1 MPIKTTFRCAVLAI
15 AAGLGTSAPRASP
28 LVVNK
33 DVRDATSQLQNVDY
47 HCYRRHGRRYC
58 RDTYE
63 GYDDSSYD
71 DYGYGP
77 GVVIGMVGVTII
89 TTMEAST
96 TIAVLQAVDL
106 ADMRVTER
114 TAAKCVEL
122 AATRGVQA
130 MLRAARW
137 VAVDAAEQLAR
148 NLVSADMCVRP
159 GLPGLACGRPGM

>member
-1 MPIKTTFRCAVLAI
+1 MPIKTTLRCAVLAI

-77 GVVIGMVGVTII
+77 GVVIGDGRRHHHHDYGSVHYYRGSPGGGPSGHAGHGANGGEM
-89 TTMEAST
+89 
-96 TIAVLQAVDL
+96 
-106 ADMRVTER
+106 
-114 TAAKCVEL
+114 
-122 AATRGVQA
+122 RGVGGGPA
-130 MLRAARW
+130 GGAGHASGGAL
-137 VAVDAAEQLAR
+137 
-148 NLVSADMCVRP
+148 
-159 GLPGLACGRPGM
+159 GGGGRR